1 MYWHRLLSSFVCKVR
16 LVMPCPPASQD
27 AQWRWARMYSG
38 RRKVLRGPWGGSGPA
53 QSVDQANGRWTV
65 TIGQSRS
72 NLASFKGGLW
82 GSFRHR
88 GTAPGPYAVVPTPT
102 GARAWGG
109 LGDRTSQ
116 LSV

>member
-1 MYWHRLLSSFVCKVR
+1 MHSGDGHGCTLGGVKCFGDLGVG
-16 LVMPCPPASQD
+16 L
-27 AQWRWARMYSG
+27 AQLG
-38 RRKVLRGPWGGSGPA
+38 V
-53 QSVDQANGRWTV
+53 SVDQANGRWTV